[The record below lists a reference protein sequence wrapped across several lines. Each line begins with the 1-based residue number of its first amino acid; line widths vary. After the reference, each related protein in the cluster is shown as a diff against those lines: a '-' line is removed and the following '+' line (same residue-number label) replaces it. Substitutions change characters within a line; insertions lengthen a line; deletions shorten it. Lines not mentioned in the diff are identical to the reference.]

1 MQHLFDALLLSA
13 AGIGKS
19 RLAKLKQVFGDA
31 KTVWHADVGSLTQT
45 GILSDKELTSL
56 LQQRRKLVAEDAFA
70 AWQAL
75 GIGICSL
82 QEAEYPQL
90 LRQCYDPPPYLFY
103 RGRMQPEADC
113 LAVVGSRHSTPYG
126 RNVAR
131 SFSESLSRNGVTVVS
146 GAARG
151 IDSAAHEGALAA
163 GAPTIAVLGC
173 GVDVCYPP
181 ENTRLI
187 NQIAETGCVISEYP
201 PGTPPAPGRFPARNR
216 IVAGMSMGV
225 LVVEAAEKS
234 GALITA
240 DLAMEENRDVYAIP
254 GSVFSEASR
263 GTHRLIQQGARLVTS
278 AEDLLEELGLHRSSA
293 NTAVA
298 DHQTIEEGQIL
309 AVLSYEQPKSLEQIL
324 GMLDMAVAAV
334 QVVLLQLEMSGKIEK
349 DQSMRYIKVARE

>member
-1 MQHLFDALLLSA
+1 MQHLYEALLLTA
-13 AGIGKS
+13 AGIGKA
-19 RLAKLKQVFGDA
+19 RLAKLKQAFGDA
-31 KTVWHADVGSLTQT
+31 KAVWQADLSSLTQT
-45 GILSDKELTSL
+45 GILSDKELASL
-56 LQQRRKLVAEDAFA
+56 MQQRRKLVAEETFA
-70 AWQAL
+70 VWQAQ

-82 QEAEYPQL
+82 QDVEYPQL
-90 LRQCYDPPPYLFY
+90 LRRCYDPPPYLFY
-103 RGRMQPEADC
+103 RGRMQPEAVC
-113 LAVVGSRHSTPYG
+113 LAIVGSRHSTPYG

-151 IDSAAHEGALAA
+151 IDSAAHEGALTA

-181 ENTRLI
+181 ENARLI
-187 NQIAETGCVISEYP
+187 NQIAEIGCVISEYP

-216 IVAGMSMGV
+216 IVAGMSVGV

-263 GTHRLIQQGARLVTS
+263 GTHRLIQQGARLINS
-278 AEDLLEELGLHRSSA
+278 AEDLLAELGLHQSSA
-293 NTAVA
+293 SVSMTDRQTA
-298 DHQTIEEGQIL
+298 EESQIL
-309 AVLSYEQPKSLEQIL
+309 AVLSYEQPKALEQIL
-324 GMLDMAVAAV
+324 GTLDISVSAV
-334 QVVLLQLEMSGKIEK
+334 QLQLLQLEMSGKIEK

>member
-1 MQHLFDALLLSA
+1 MQHFYDALLLTA

-19 RLAKLKQVFGDA
+19 RLAKLKQAFGDA
-31 KTVWHADVGSLTQT
+31 ETVWQADVSALVQT
-45 GILSDKELTSL
+45 GILNGKELASL
-56 LQQRRKLVAEDAFA
+56 LQQRRKLVVEDTLA
-70 AWQAL
+70 AWLAQ

-82 QEAEYPQL
+82 QEAEYPKL

-103 RGRMQPEADC
+103 RGRMQPEAVC

-151 IDSAAHEGALAA
+151 IDSAAHEGALTA

-181 ENTRLI
+181 ENARLI
-187 NQIAETGCVISEYP
+187 NQIAEIGCVISEYP

-263 GTHRLIQQGARLVTS
+263 GTHRLIQQGARLITS
-278 AEDLLEELGLHRSSA
+278 VEDLLEELGLHRPSA
-293 NTAVA
+293 NTAMP
-298 DHQTIEEGQIL
+298 DNQTAEESRIL

-324 GMLDMAVAAV
+324 GTLEMTVAAV
-334 QVVLLQLEMSGKIEK
+334 QVLLLQLEMSGKIEK